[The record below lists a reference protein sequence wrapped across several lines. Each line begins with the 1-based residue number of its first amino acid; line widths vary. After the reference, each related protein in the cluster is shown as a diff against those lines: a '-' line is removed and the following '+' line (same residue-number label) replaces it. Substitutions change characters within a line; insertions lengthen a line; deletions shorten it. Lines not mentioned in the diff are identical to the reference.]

1 MPAVQIGRE
10 HSGSHQQAFQRMSQP
25 AKGEVRGPAGNLPGW
40 SVLVHSV
47 ACPFILPF
55 LYPFSKKKKNPWVV
69 LLDTYKA
76 GAVTVSDGGAGHSQG
91 LEGTGEGPR

>member
-1 MPAVQIGRE
+1 MPVVPIGRE

-47 ACPFILPF
+47 PFPFIPPF
-55 LYPFSKKKKNPWVV
+55 LYAFSKKKKKNPGWSF
-69 LLDTYKA
+69 LTHTRGGY
-76 GAVTVSDGGAGHSQG
+76 DG
-91 LEGTGEGPR
+91 E